1 LRGSMAEEQQKRQVA
16 RKLWIRDI
24 LAGTYIKEEGFKP
37 NHIILKDNSSA
48 ARVNLIGVAVSSSSE
63 GLPTITL
70 DDGSGR
76 ISIRAFEPSAQM
88 SAVQIGDVVLVIGR
102 PRQFG
107 NEMYVL
113 PEIVRKIPDLG
124 WIEVRKM
131 ELGSTPITSAES
143 PEAKPADSAE
153 EEVVD
158 DSFGLSE
165 TVMNAIRSLDTGA
178 GADTDAVI
186 EQVGPG
192 NAEKAIQFL
201 LQSGD
206 IFEVSPGKLKVLE

>member
-1 LRGSMAEEQQKRQVA
+1 MAEEQQKRQVA

-37 NHIILKDNSSA
+37 NHILLKDNSAA
-48 ARVNLIGVAVSSSSE
+48 ARVNIIGAAVSSSSE

-76 ISIRAFEPSAQM
+76 ISVRAFEPNPQM
-88 SAVQIGDVVLVIGR
+88 SAVQVGDVIIVIGR

-107 NEMYVL
+107 GEMYVL
-113 PEIVRKIPDLG
+113 PEIVKKVPDLG
-124 WIEVRKM
+124 WIEVRKIELSGSPISSVETPAAAPQDGVM
-131 ELGSTPITSAES
+131 E
-143 PEAKPADSAE
+143 EAIDE
-153 EEVVD
+153 
-158 DSFGLSE
+158 SFGLSE
-165 TVMNAIRSLDTGA
+165 TVMNAIRSLDTGI

-186 EQVGPG
+186 EQVGAR

-201 LQSGD
+201 LQNGD

>member
-1 LRGSMAEEQQKRQVA
+1 MAEEQQKRQVA

-37 NHIILKDNSSA
+37 NHIILKDNSAA
-48 ARVNLIGVAVSSSSE
+48 ARVNILGVAVSASSE
-63 GLPTITL
+63 GLPTIVV

-76 ISIRAFEPSAQM
+76 ISVRAFEPSQQM
-88 SAVQIGDVVLVIGR
+88 AAVQIGDVVLVIGR

-107 NEMYVL
+107 AEMYVL

-124 WIEVRKM
+124 WIEVRKL
-131 ELGSTPITSAES
+131 ELSATPPIEGAAAPVQPAPNTVTE
-143 PEAKPADSAE
+143 EA
-153 EEVVD
+153 VD

-178 GADTDAVI
+178 GADVDAVI
-186 EQVGPG
+186 EQVGAG

-206 IFEVSPGKLKVLE
+206 VFEVSPGKLKVLE